1 MTASAPLQGQVAVV
15 TGGASGIGRAVVELF
30 AEAGLAGLAVI
41 DVAECDLSGLDAELV
56 TGRFDV
62 ADADAVGGFV
72 SDVHDRF
79 GRIDILVNNAGI
91 IDDGLLVRMSD
102 DAWNRVIAT
111 NLNGTFYC
119 TRAALRGMMRNRWGR
134 IIHIGSVVGIRGNVG
149 QANYSASKAAI
160 IGFTKSLAKEVA
172 TRGITVNA
180 VTPGYIN
187 TDTVEGLQQEQK
199 DRIMTWIPMGH
210 FGEVED
216 IAHLVGHVA
225 GTKSSYVTGQ
235 VLAMVGGR
243 DFFGTDDDAKV
254 NLAVGAGRQ
263 VGSSMKTIGMA
274 AALEAGWKVTAT
286 YPAPNVLEFEIPGAD
301 DDNKVW
307 RVTGGVG
314 GHDATEARFEHGIQ
328 ALLQF
333 YLREEHTDVPPDH
346 VETIRIVKEVKA
358 KDREAGAGDG
368 DGTEITY
375 QAVDLTQWVANRRY
389 DFDRERL
396 FRDRV
401 HALET
406 IPTWSWEPPEGEE
419 LVAPPDAEEVTLIR
433 ALRSSLNTVFAQ
445 LSMEMG
451 SHRVVSMA
459 RRLGIRSTIQRVN
472 SNILGT
478 SNTTMLDMV
487 TAYHTLANRGVTI
500 APSYVTRIARSDGT
514 TLWSWTRQ
522 QSRVL
527 DARLAD
533 QVTWILEGAVSQ
545 GTGWR
550 AQLEDRPSAGKTGTT
565 QNYADAVFVGYTPQR
580 TTAVWVGYPE
590 AQIPMIPPTTAR
602 KVYGGTYP
610 AMIWKD
616 VMEAAHLGLPV
627 EEFASIIPTRSVL
640 PTPATPTT
648 TVAVE
653 VPDDGRIPTP
663 DLLGLT
669 LQNARAL
676 LAGSVGGIRIVSIV
690 EVEMEGTEP
699 GTIIGQAPAVGSW
712 IQPGGS
718 LLLEVT
724 VEPPPM
730 SPVVVPEVVERPLAT
745 VMPLLESLGLGYQV
759 IRVADPDEP
768 DWISDLVWS
777 QDPAAG
783 TVVEPGTV
791 MTLRVAP

>member
-1 MTASAPLQGQVAVV
+1 
-15 TGGASGIGRAVVELF
+15 
-30 AEAGLAGLAVI
+30 
-41 DVAECDLSGLDAELV
+41 
-56 TGRFDV
+56 
-62 ADADAVGGFV
+62 
-72 SDVHDRF
+72 
-79 GRIDILVNNAGI
+79 
-91 IDDGLLVRMSD
+91 
-102 DAWNRVIAT
+102 
-111 NLNGTFYC
+111 
-119 TRAALRGMMRNRWGR
+119 
-134 IIHIGSVVGIRGNVG
+134 
-149 QANYSASKAAI
+149 
-160 IGFTKSLAKEVA
+160 
-172 TRGITVNA
+172 
-180 VTPGYIN
+180 
-187 TDTVEGLQQEQK
+187 
-199 DRIMTWIPMGH
+199 
-210 FGEVED
+210 
-216 IAHLVGHVA
+216 
-225 GTKSSYVTGQ
+225 
-235 VLAMVGGR
+235 
-243 DFFGTDDDAKV
+243 
-254 NLAVGAGRQ
+254 
-263 VGSSMKTIGMA
+263 
-274 AALEAGWKVTAT
+274 
-286 YPAPNVLEFEIPGAD
+286 
-301 DDNKVW
+301 
-307 RVTGGVG
+307 
-314 GHDATEARFEHGIQ
+314 
-328 ALLQF
+328 
-333 YLREEHTDVPPDH
+333 
-346 VETIRIVKEVKA
+346 
-358 KDREAGAGDG
+358 
-368 DGTEITY
+368 
-375 QAVDLTQWVANRRY
+375 
-389 DFDRERL
+389 
-396 FRDRV
+396 
-401 HALET
+401 
-406 IPTWSWEPPEGEE
+406 
-419 LVAPPDAEEVTLIR
+419 
-433 ALRSSLNTVFAQ
+433 
-445 LSMEMG
+445 
-451 SHRVVSMA
+451 
-459 RRLGIRSTIQRVN
+459 
-472 SNILGT
+472 
-478 SNTTMLDMV
+478 MV

-527 DARLAD
+527 DARIAD

-590 AQIPMIPPTTAR
+590 AQIPMIPPTTDR
-602 KVYGGTYP
+602 KIYGGTYP

-745 VMPLLESLGLGYQV
+745 VTPLLESLGLGYQV